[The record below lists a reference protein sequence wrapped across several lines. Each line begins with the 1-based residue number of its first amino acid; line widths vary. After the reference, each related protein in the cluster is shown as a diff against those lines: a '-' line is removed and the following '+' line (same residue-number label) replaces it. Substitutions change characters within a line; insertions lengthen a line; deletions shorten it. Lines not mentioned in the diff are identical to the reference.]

1 MRPVHAIRI
10 FIVTLGVTLGVSS
23 GLIACAGHPSDKAAA
38 PTSAAPADTAS
49 ATQDITCRFPQRQCF
64 DCGGSQICALHCPEC
79 APPAAPSPDVFELAD
94 LKPVGEACGGII
106 CAPSLHCCNPT
117 CSLCTPKGVQCTQ
130 QTCN

>member
-1 MRPVHAIRI
+1 MRTVHAIRI
-10 FIVTLGVTLGVSS
+10 FIVMI
-23 GLIACAGHPSDKAAA
+23 GLSIGLVACAGRPADKL
-38 PTSAAPADTAS
+38 APAPAS
-49 ATQDITCRFPQRQCF
+49 TERATVSVPV
-64 DCGGSQICALHCPEC
+64 
-79 APPAAPSPDVFELAD
+79 PAALELAD